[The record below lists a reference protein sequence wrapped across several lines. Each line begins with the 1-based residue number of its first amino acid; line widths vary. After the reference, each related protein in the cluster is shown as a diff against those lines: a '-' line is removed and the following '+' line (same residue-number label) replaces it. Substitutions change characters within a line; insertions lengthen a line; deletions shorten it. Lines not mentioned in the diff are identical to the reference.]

1 MKRMKRLIAI
11 AVSLVV
17 LTASAAACGK
27 NTADTAKPTEA
38 PAKQGESVSDSAAKD
53 APSSEPVGVSLPL
66 SDEKVTLTMYA
77 GSMDGNFSAVSNDYN
92 ENAFFQELEKRTNV
106 HIEFQTVPQG
116 SADAFNL
123 MIASGDLPDLIYG
136 PGAYQDGLDAGIDD
150 GYYLDLTPYLDTH
163 LTNYNKRRSQ
173 SEDTLR
179 DTATDSGRIAAVFQ
193 IYQTPQPPWMGLMI
207 RKDWLDELEL
217 KVPRTASEW
226 ETVLTAFK
234 EKKEA
239 YAPMSLG
246 GVLGL
251 YGQGFGVATG
261 TGIFFGSYLNVDGKA
276 VYGDTTDNM
285 KAFITVLAD
294 WYKKGLIDP
303 DFMTKQSA
311 YFGDTAMVTTGQT
324 GVFNSMYTMPDMYK
338 ATSDD
343 PDFEL
348 VAIKNPIPDSGDE
361 GRVGLGTS
369 RIGSS
374 LAISADSKNKEIA
387 MKWLDYL
394 FTEEGSLLANYGIEG
409 DTFSYNEEGKP
420 VYTEKI
426 TKNTEGLAMAHAMAF
441 YTLPPS
447 MLPSSYDWT
456 RELAGVSKSSVD
468 MMYAWDEQ
476 KVDYNYPAQATMTSE
491 ENREYATLFS
501 NIQTYSSE
509 VITQF
514 ITGVKDIDAEWDGFV
529 KTINELGIDRCLEL
543 RQAALDRYLQR

>member
-1 MKRMKRLIAI
+1 MKRIKRLIALT
-11 AVSLVV
+11 VSLVV
-17 LTASAAACGK
+17 LATSVTACSNNTSGTTEITSKPAQGANAADNSSDNASDK
-27 NTADTAKPTEA
+27 EA
-38 PAKQGESVSDSAAKD
+38 AGFT
-53 APSSEPVGVSLPL
+53 LPL

-116 SADAFNL
+116 SIDAFNL
-123 MIASGDLPDLIYG
+123 MIASGQLPDLIYG

-163 LTNYNKRRSQ
+163 LPNYNKLRMQ
-173 SEDTLR
+173 SNDIMR
-179 DTATDSGRIAAVFQ
+179 DTATDNGRIAAVYQ

-207 RKDWLDELEL
+207 RKDWLNELGLE
-217 KVPRTASEW
+217 VPRTASEW

-234 EKKEA
+234 DKKGA

-251 YGQGFGVATG
+251 YGQGFGVASG
-261 TGIFFGSYLNVDGKA
+261 TGIFFGSYLNVDGK
-276 VYGDTTDNM
+276 VIYNETSDNM
-285 KAFITVLAD
+285 RAFVTVLAD

-311 YFGDTAMVTTGQT
+311 YFADTAMVTTGQT
-324 GVFNSMYTMPDMYK
+324 GVFNTMYTMPDMFK

-348 VAIKNPIPDSGDE
+348 VAIRNPIPDSGEE
-361 GRVGLGTS
+361 GKVGFGQST
-369 RIGSS
+369 IGSS
-374 LAISADSKNKEIA
+374 IAISSDSKYKEIA

-409 DTFSYNEEGKP
+409 DTFKYNEEGKP

-426 TKNTEGLAMAHAMAF
+426 TKNPEGLAMAHAMAF
-441 YTLPPS
+441 YTMPPS

-456 RELAGVSKSSVD
+456 RELAGVSESSVE
-468 MMYAWDEQ
+468 MMSVWNEQ
-476 KVDYNYPAQATMTSE
+476 KVDYKYPAQATMTSD
-491 ENREYATLFS
+491 ENREYSTIFS

-514 ITGVKDIDAEWDGFV
+514 ITGVKDINTEWDEYV
-529 KTINELGIDRCLEL
+529 ATINKLGIDRCIEL
-543 RQAALDRYLQR
+543 RQIALDRYLQR